1 MTYYILKN
9 EKDGRY
15 VRSID
20 RSGPKPKARY
30 MQPDDP
36 TELPNIYRESDIK
49 RNRTL
54 PKNCKFVAVEIKE
67 IEL

>member
-36 TELPNIYRESDIK
+36 TELPNIYRESDIRRK
-49 RNRTL
+49 
-54 PKNCKFVAVEIKE
+54 
-67 IEL
+67 